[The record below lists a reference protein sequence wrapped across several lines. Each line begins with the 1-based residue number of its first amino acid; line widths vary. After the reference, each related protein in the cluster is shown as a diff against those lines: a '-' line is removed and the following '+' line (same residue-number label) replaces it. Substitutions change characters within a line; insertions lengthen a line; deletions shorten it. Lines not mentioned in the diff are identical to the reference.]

1 MTQDREETA
10 AMRTVLVVVDTLN
23 DFMRGVLGS
32 PAAKRLYSTF
42 TETGDRLPSSTR
54 APIAGHCSR
63 RLG

>member
-1 MTQDREETA
+1 MS
-10 AMRTVLVVVDTLN
+10 TVLVVVDTLN

-42 TETGDRLPSSTR
+42 TETGDHLPSSTR